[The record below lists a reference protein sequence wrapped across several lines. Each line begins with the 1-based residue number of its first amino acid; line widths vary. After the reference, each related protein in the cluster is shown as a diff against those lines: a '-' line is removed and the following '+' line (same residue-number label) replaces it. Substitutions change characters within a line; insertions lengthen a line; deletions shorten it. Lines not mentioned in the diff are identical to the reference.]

1 MIVREEDG
9 GWTLV
14 RQMDHAAHC
23 AKLALAWRAGPYGEA
38 SVSQALEYAAGY
50 HDLGWTE
57 IDKQPEIDADGRPL
71 NFTKIDEVRHTEF
84 YSGAVRTIA
93 KTDPYAAY
101 LVSLH
106 ASGLYSRRY
115 AWAGLKPVDWTSIG
129 PHGRALLAG
138 ERRFRTDLFK
148 SATAAQ
154 LEFEAAWRNYMLLET
169 FDFLS
174 LLTCFGVDSQGCGP
188 VPTFEGRWEQ
198 LSVRRLSDWEVALT
212 PFPFPGD
219 RLAVEIECI
228 HLRAASFQS
237 DEELRAQVSS
247 ARPETRRTL
256 YSSA

>member
-1 MIVREEDG
+1 
-9 GWTLV
+9 
-14 RQMDHAAHC
+14 
-23 AKLALAWRAGPYGEA
+23 
-38 SVSQALEYAAGY
+38 
-50 HDLGWTE
+50 
-57 IDKQPEIDADGRPL
+57 
-71 NFTKIDEVRHTEF
+71 
-84 YSGAVRTIA
+84 
-93 KTDPYAAY
+93 
-101 LVSLH
+101 
-106 ASGLYSRRY
+106 
-115 AWAGLKPVDWTSIG
+115 
-129 PHGRALLAG
+129 
-138 ERRFRTDLFK
+138 
-148 SATAAQ
+148 
-154 LEFEAAWRNYMLLET
+154 MLLET